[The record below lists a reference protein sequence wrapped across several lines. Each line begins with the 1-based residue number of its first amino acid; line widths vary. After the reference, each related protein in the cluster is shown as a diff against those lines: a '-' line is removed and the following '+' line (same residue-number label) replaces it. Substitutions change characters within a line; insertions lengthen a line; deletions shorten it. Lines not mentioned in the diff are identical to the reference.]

1 MRRTTPV
8 EPRTLNPE
16 PLPLQPQRPLDLMQE
31 R

>member
-8 EPRTLNPE
+8 EPSDPLA

-31 R
+31 Q